1 MMAEQAARIG
11 PNAVLQLVP
20 IIDAQLGLAQR
31 RVLMADAG
39 FAALPDGSGMI
50 DERPVAR
57 LHQALRARHPETAAT
72 LARCAGTA
80 TGGYILARRIPGL
93 AQRLL
98 RALPPTLSARLLAKA
113 IAKHAWTFAGSGHF
127 RIASFDPLA
136 FEISDNPV
144 VRGEQA
150 QAPVCHWHAAVF
162 QHLFRE
168 LVAPDYV
175 ATETA
180 CAATGAEICRFE
192 LTRNGR
198 PPSER

>member
-1 MMAEQAARIG
+1 MVEPAARIG
-11 PNAVLQLVP
+11 PNAVLQLIP

-39 FAALPDGSGMI
+39 IATLPDGSGMI

-80 TGGYILARRIPGL
+80 TGGYILAHRMPKL
-93 AQRLL
+93 VQRVL
-98 RALPPTLSARLLAKA
+98 RALPPARSAKLLAKA
-113 IAKHAWTFAGSGHF
+113 IAKHAWTFAGSGQFH
-127 RIASFDPLA
+127 IASFDPLV
-136 FEISDNPV
+136 FVIRDNPV

-150 QAPVCHWHAAVF
+150 EAPVCHWHAAVF

-168 LVAPDYV
+168 LVAQDYV
-175 ATETA
+175 VTETE
-180 CAATGAEICRFE
+180 CAAKGGNVCRFE
-192 LTRNGR
+192 LRR
-198 PPSER
+198 VVH